1 MASTVEMCNSALN
14 MLGASNIIS
23 LTEDSKNARLLN
35 QRYVSARDAVFRSH
49 NWNCLIKRVELAA
62 DTDVPAFEFTHQYTL
77 PSDCLRVIR
86 TQYSNDVDS
95 DIFKIEGR
103 KLLTNESEIKIIYLS
118 RNTDV
123 NEYDSLLQEA
133 IAARLASE
141 LAYAI
146 TQSNSVMQLMQGIYE
161 NKIREARFMDATEGT
176 ADKLEANEFITARF

>member
-62 DTDVPAFEFTHQYTL
+62 D
-77 PSDCLRVIR
+77 
-86 TQYSNDVDS
+86 
-95 DIFKIEGR
+95 
-103 KLLTNESEIKIIYLS
+103 
-118 RNTDV
+118 TDV

>member
-1 MASTVEMCNSALN
+1 MSF
-14 MLGASNIIS
+14 
-23 LTEDSKNARLLN
+23 
-35 QRYVSARDAVFRSH
+35 Y
-49 NWNCLIKRVELAA
+49 
-62 DTDVPAFEFTHQYTL
+62 
-77 PSDCLRVIR
+77 
-86 TQYSNDVDS
+86 
-95 DIFKIEGR
+95 
-103 KLLTNESEIKIIYLS
+103 ESEIKIVYLA